1 MKTYV
6 KSISV
11 KTSDLKRKGSE
22 PTLPCIKC
30 KEECKGAICDTLQES
45 LKKFDEYAVEWDVFH
60 DGLEMARVVCK
71 TAIWLALIGSLF
83 YIAIRVCK

>member
-11 KTSDLKRKGSE
+11 KASDLKRKGSE
-22 PTLPCIKC
+22 SALPCIKC
-30 KEECKGAICDTLQES
+30 KEECKGATCDALQES
-45 LKKFDEYAVEWDVFH
+45 LKQFDEYAVEWDVFH
-60 DGLEMARVVCK
+60 DGLEITRVVCK

>member
-11 KTSDLKRKGSE
+11 KASDLKRKGSE

-30 KEECKGAICDTLQES
+30 KEECNVTTCDVLQTWVNR
-45 LKKFDEYAVEWDVFH
+45 FDEYAVERDICH
-60 DGLEMARVVCK
+60 DGLEITRIICK
-71 TAIWLALIGSLF
+71 SAIWLAFICSF
-83 YIAIRVCK
+83 TYISIKVFK